1 MATHTHTLLTFSMAT
16 TPPRS
21 PTDADKRPQLTV
33 HTKICTDL
41 FRNPEA
47 NQTARKLTFDY
58 DAGEPCSKLRM
69 RCFSEA
75 AVFPAMFESVKLME
89 YDAPLVLRS
98 GDESLL
104 KALNVSILK
113 DSRSSAESDG
123 FTITS
128 DNPLKL
134 NLHKTADA
142 TVLLA
147 DPKENPDHFRRSV
160 DGEHEREVPRSDT
173 TVADEAL
180 LPNAE
185 LELELGP
192 FRSVAEAGGVNV
204 LDANV
209 NIPHFVQVAP
219 EQTIGDLKARC
230 AELFK
235 TPLEHMKIVVGRSRE
250 EAVDDA
256 MRLDAVPLEAAR
268 RLDAAFTGGVYW
280 CVDSRAVNHSF
291 PPLGTENSRAFS
303 VYVKTLT
310 GKTLH
315 IPELH
320 SYDTIQDVKAKI
332 QDADGIPPDQQRL
345 VHAGKQLQDETTLFE
360 HNLQDGCMLH
370 LVLRLRGGMYHETS
384 GCLDLAQLATLKIN
398 ISIRDSDGKLLLLTN
413 IGGGVSVAEAAKMV
427 QTADEVD
434 AEIDDLDEGGVRE
447 LAKQLLREKKRKA
460 EEPDENDNGEPPAKR
475 PRA

>member
-1 MATHTHTLLTFSMAT
+1 MMAT

-47 NQTARKLTFDY
+47 NQAARKLTFDY
-58 DAGEPCSKLRM
+58 DAEEPCSKLRM

-75 AVFPAMFESVKLME
+75 ALFPAMFESVKLME

-98 GDESLL
+98 GNDSLI
-104 KALNVSILK
+104 KALNVSIVK

-123 FTITS
+123 FTTS
-128 DNPLKL
+128 SDIPMQLH
-134 NLHKTADA
+134 LHKTGDA

-147 DPKENPDHFRRSV
+147 DPKENRDHFRRSE
-160 DGEHEREVPRSDT
+160 GELDREVPRGDT
-173 TVADEAL
+173 TAADEAVF
-180 LPNAE
+180 PGAD

-204 LDANV
+204 VDANV
-209 NIPHFVQVAP
+209 NIPHFVQIAP
-219 EQTIGDLKARC
+219 EQTIADLKARC

-235 TPLEHMKIVVGRSRE
+235 TPLEHMKIVVGRGRE
-250 EAVDDA
+250 EAVDDT
-256 MRLDAVPLEAAR
+256 MRLDAAPLEAAR
-268 RLDAAFTGGVYW
+268 RLDAAVTGGVYW
-280 CVDSRAVNHSF
+280 CVNTRAANYSF
-291 PPLGTENSRAFS
+291 PPLGTENSRAFNM
-303 VYVKTLT
+303 YVKTLT

-315 IPELH
+315 IKELH
-320 SYDTIQDVKAKI
+320 PYDTVEELKAKI

-345 VHAGKQLQDETTLFE
+345 VFAGKQLEDETTLFE
-360 HNLQDGCMLH
+360 HNLHEGAMLH
-370 LVLRLRGGMYHETS
+370 LVLRLRGGMMQETS
-384 GCLDLAQLATLKIN
+384 GRLDYAALATLKVN
-398 ISIRDSDGKLLLLTN
+398 VSIRDRDGKVLLTKA
-413 IGGGVSVAEAAKMV
+413 IGGGVSVAEATKMAKEAGEV
-427 QTADEVD
+427 DEVD
-434 AEIDDLDEGGVRE
+434 AEVDDLDEAGVRE

-460 EEPDENDNGEPPAKR
+460 EGEAVVAPADDDAAGEPAAKR